1 MATPLIGRGI
11 EHVWVARIEGDVGDT
26 RVLADSQHGLPR
38 LAPIRGLVQTPI
50 ASRIPERPLYGH
62 VDDIRVP
69 GIDQNLGDV
78 LGTLQPD
85 LGEAGAAIDRL
96 VQSVAISHAALAV
109 ILARAHPDDQVVPGI
124 DHHAADRVRPVAVKD
139 RRPRGARVCRL
150 PDTPGS
156 GRDVPGAVLHRIHG
170 NVADPARHQGRPYPL
185 IGSHPRRRPPCLHHQ
200 LPMTRRW
207 PPARVPGP
215 SATSPLSV
223 GKRAPRSSPH
233 PFAVL

>member
-1 MATPLIGRGI
+1 MTLDEPGIRHQRRSLCRCLRETWTAPTPRSQRGQP
-11 EHVWVARIEGDVGDT
+11 HVDGPLGGP
-26 RVLADSQHGLPR
+26 SQYHGLWPW
-38 LAPIRGLVQTPI
+38 LI
-50 ASRIPERPLYGH
+50 
-62 VDDIRVP
+62 
-69 GIDQNLGDV
+69 
-78 LGTLQPD
+78 
-85 LGEAGAAIDRL
+85 
-96 VQSVAISHAALAV
+96 

-207 PPARVPGP
+207 PPAPYPVHR
-215 SATSPLSV
+215 
-223 GKRAPRSSPH
+223 PRLH
-233 PFAVL
+233 CQ